1 MMRFVDVLYSL
12 PYLFIVIIFATFFGR
27 GSLTGLLLVIGAV
40 GWLTTARIVR
50 GQTLA
55 LKRREF
61 IEAARATGVGT
72 FGILLRHVIP
82 NLVNSFISLFKD
94 TSLVSIV
101 ALFDLLGSL
110 RASFSDPKWS
120 TPSTAFTGFAF
131 AGIIYFLFCFGMSRY
146 SLFVERRLNA
156 HRRN

>member
-1 MMRFVDVLYSL
+1 ML
-12 PYLFIVIIFATFFGR
+12 PQA
-27 GSLTGLLLVIGAV
+27 
-40 GWLTTARIVR
+40 
-50 GQTLA
+50 
-55 LKRREF
+55 
-61 IEAARATGVGT
+61 
-72 FGILLRHVIP
+72 LRHVIP

-131 AGIIYFLFCFGMSRY
+131 AGIIYFHLLLWNVALFALRRASSQRPSSQLNESRH
-146 SLFVERRLNA
+146 VR
-156 HRRN
+156 